1 MLNLQSL
8 ANRIQSIIAR
18 INIIDNVKI
27 NEQHVA
33 TYKFKDVMISMPHPT
48 LFKRLLA
55 AIYDSFLVL
64 ATIFV
69 ATAFTMPFTKGDVSA
84 DNRIYLSLYL
94 VSVIF
99 IFYAWFWTHG
109 GQTLG
114 MRAWQQKLVSMDGG
128 AVSWKQS
135 FIRFITG
142 LPAWLLFITGTLIW
156 MLPDKIKLP
165 ETFSELPIWSFTLVG
180 LVWVVVN
187 HLPNNWRDKLSGTQ
201 VIIAVNK

>member
-1 MLNLQSL
+1 M
-8 ANRIQSIIAR
+8 
-18 INIIDNVKI
+18 V
-27 NEQHVA
+27 
-33 TYKFKDVMISMPHPT
+33 YPT

-64 ATIFV
+64 ATIFL
-69 ATAFTMPFTKGDVSA
+69 ATAFTMPFTNGDVSA

-94 VSVIF
+94 LTVIY

-114 MRAWQQKLVSMDGG
+114 MRAWQQQLISTNGS
-128 AVSWKQS
+128 AVSWKQA

-156 MLPDKIKLP
+156 MLPDKIKL
-165 ETFSELPIWSFTLVG
+165 TGTLSELPIWSFAFVG
-180 LVWVVVN
+180 LIWVIIN

>member
-1 MLNLQSL
+1 M
-8 ANRIQSIIAR
+8 
-18 INIIDNVKI
+18 V
-27 NEQHVA
+27 
-33 TYKFKDVMISMPHPT
+33 YPT
-48 LFKRLLA
+48 LFKRFLA

-69 ATAFTMPFTKGDVSA
+69 ATAFTMPFTNGDVSA

-94 VSVIF
+94 VSVIYF
-99 IFYAWFWTHG
+99 FYAWFWTHG

-114 MRAWQQKLVSMDGG
+114 MRAWQQKLVSIEGG
-128 AVSWKQS
+128 AVSWKQT

-156 MLPDKIKLP
+156 MLPDKIKL
-165 ETFSELPIWSFTLVG
+165 TGTLSELPIWSFAFVG
-180 LVWVVVN
+180 LIWVIIN